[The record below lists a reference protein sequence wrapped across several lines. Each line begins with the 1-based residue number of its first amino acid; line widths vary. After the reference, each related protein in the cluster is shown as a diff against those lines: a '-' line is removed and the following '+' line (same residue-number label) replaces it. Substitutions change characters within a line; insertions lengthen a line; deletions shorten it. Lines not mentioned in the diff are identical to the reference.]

1 MCGICGCSKE
11 DTTTHHHDHSDV
23 IEVGVDLLAKNN
35 QFAEANRAYFLKKH
49 MTVINMM
56 SSPGSGKTTL
66 LCRMFSDYEHASNMA
81 VIVGDQ
87 QTDYDAQQLKSAGA
101 QAIQINT
108 GHVCHLDAHM
118 VGHCVADLSLKDNTI
133 LVIENVG
140 NLVCPALFDLGEA
153 YKVVLLSVT
162 EGDNKPLKYPEM
174 FRHADVMII
183 TKTDLLP
190 HVNFDVEACIGY
202 ARRIN
207 PKIDVLQVCATKGDG
222 MRDWYAWLDRK

>member
-1 MCGICGCSKE
+1 
-11 DTTTHHHDHSDV
+11 
-23 IEVGVDLLAKNN
+23 
-35 QFAEANRAYFLKKH
+35 
-49 MTVINMM
+49 
-56 SSPGSGKTTL
+56 
-66 LCRMFSDYEHASNMA
+66 
-81 VIVGDQ
+81 
-87 QTDYDAQQLKSAGA
+87 
-101 QAIQINT
+101 
-108 GHVCHLDAHM
+108 M